1 MHRLL
6 DRQLRRAKLPA
17 DVDVNALLT
26 LVDATYQEM
35 DQERKRQ
42 ERANALLSEEVI
54 GLNASIRAEAEAR
67 VRAILDAVADGV
79 VIVDDKGHIDAFN
92 SVATTIF
99 GRPAET
105 TIGAPFARLWDVEPT
120 TFGETTVR
128 RPDGS
133 EVEVEVV
140 LSDAMLG
147 GRSYRLA
154 LVRDVTERKR
164 AVEELRQAMDRANA
178 ASRAKS
184 EFLAMMSHEIRTPMN
199 GVLGMV
205 GLLLDGDLAAPQRA
219 HAEAIRDSGEAL
231 LAILNDLLDFS
242 KIEAGK
248 MTLEEYDFGP
258 AGVVESVVELLAPRA
273 VAKNIE
279 VAVLIEP
286 GVPRAVRGDA
296 GRLRQ
301 ILMNLVGNAVKFTE
315 TGGVVVEMKLLESTP
330 TRDVIRFDVVDTGIG
345 IDEAVVGTLFDE
357 FKQADASTT
366 RRFGGTGL
374 GLAISRRLCRMMGG
388 DIHIESKAGAGSRFW
403 FTVPLTR
410 SDAEAESESPDVAGL
425 RCLVVDDNALNREI
439 FERQLVPWGLEIMTV
454 ASADLALAE
463 LVKASAAARP
473 FDVAIVDQHMPGMSG
488 KELGAII
495 RAIPKLAS
503 MRLVLA
509 TSGMS
514 ETATDFDKTFTKPVR
529 PSALLRAL
537 GRVRSES
544 MAGTDP
550 PKDREAPT
558 VANDAAP
565 AASPTAAKR
574 LRILVVEDNSI
585 NQKVALGYL
594 EKVGHRVDVASNG
607 LEAVSAV
614 RALPYDVVLMD
625 LQMPEMDGLAA
636 TRAIRALGGDR
647 GRVPIVGLTANAMA
661 EDRQACI
668 DAGMDDYLS
677 KPVGR
682 KQLLDKVDRWGVA
695 AESTVSEPA
704 PARAAGTAPA
714 PARRAT
720 PSIAPKRSSIAPAAA
735 FVFDPS
741 LIEELRGAL
750 GNEKVG
756 SLLRTFRATLETLA
770 REMAT
775 LELDELKSRAHQLR
789 GSAGAL
795 GLTALSTAA
804 GHVDR
809 AIRTGAADLAPLRDE
824 LAEQLALALAGLN
837 NEPMLRSSPRAS
849 VMPRS

>member
-6 DRQLRRAKLPA
+6 ERQLRRAKLPA
-17 DVDVNALLT
+17 DVNVNDLLA
-26 LVDATYQEM
+26 LVDATYLEM

-42 ERANALLSEEVI
+42 ERANALLSEEVT

-79 VIVDDKGHIDAFN
+79 VIVDDKGQIDAFN

-99 GRPAET
+99 GRSAENA
-105 TIGAPFARLWDVEPT
+105 IGTPFAALWDSEPST
-120 TFGETTVR
+120 SGETTVR
-128 RPDGS
+128 RPGGTAVD
-133 EVEVEVV
+133 VDVV
-140 LSDAMLG
+140 LSEAMLG
-147 GRSYRLA
+147 GRTYRLA
-154 LVRDVTERKR
+154 LVRDVTDRKR

-205 GLLLDGDLAAPQRA
+205 GLLLDGDLTGAQRA
-219 HAEAIRDSGEAL
+219 NAIAIRDSGEAL

-248 MTLEEYDFGP
+248 MTLEQYDFGP

-286 GVPRAVRGDA
+286 GVPRALRGDA

-315 TGGVVVEMKLLESTP
+315 TGGVVVEMKLLESTASH
-330 TRDVIRFDVVDTGIG
+330 DVLRFDVVDTGIG

-388 DIHIESKAGAGSRFW
+388 DIHIESQVGSGSRFW

-410 SDAEAESESPDVAGL
+410 SDAEPESEVPEVAGL

-439 FERQLVPWGLEIMTV
+439 FERQLAPWGVEVMTTP
-454 ASADLALAE
+454 SADLALAE
-463 LVKASAAARP
+463 LVKASTSARP
-473 FDVAIVDQHMPGMSG
+473 FDVAIIDQHMPGMSG

-514 ETATDFDKTFTKPVR
+514 ETAPDFDKAFTKPVR

-537 GRVRSES
+537 GRVRSASMES
-544 MAGTDP
+544 VEP
-550 PKDREAPT
+550 PKNRAVPAVVHEA
-558 VANDAAP
+558 VP
-565 AASPTAAKR
+565 AATATAAKR
-574 LRILVVEDNSI
+574 LRVLVVEDNSI

-647 GRVPIVGLTANAMA
+647 GKIPIVGLTANAMA

-677 KPVGR
+677 KPVAR
-682 KQLLDKVDRWGVA
+682 KQLLEKVDRWGA
-695 AESTVSEPA
+695 SAEPSELGARPTPTPA
-704 PARAAGTAPA
+704 PAAKA
-714 PARRAT
+714 
-720 PSIAPKRSSIAPAAA
+720 SIAPKRSSIAPAAA

-750 GNEKVG
+750 GSEKVG

-770 REMAT
+770 REIAT
-775 LELDELKSRAHQLR
+775 LPEPELKSRAHQLR

-809 AIRTGAADLAPLRDE
+809 ALRTGAADLGPLRDE
-824 LAEQLALALAGLN
+824 LAEQLALALAGLA
-837 NEPMLRSSPRAS
+837 NEPALRSTPRAS